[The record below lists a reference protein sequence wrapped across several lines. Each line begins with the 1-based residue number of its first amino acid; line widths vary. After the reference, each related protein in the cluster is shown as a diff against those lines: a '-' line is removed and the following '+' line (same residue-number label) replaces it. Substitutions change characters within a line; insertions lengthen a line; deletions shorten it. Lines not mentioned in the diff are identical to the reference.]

1 MPEMVS
7 LISNLGFP
15 IAISVFLLIRIEGK
29 IEKLTL
35 SINDLSSVISAMNAA
50 TKM

>member
-1 MPEMVS
+1 MVS